1 MNFKEIVVLSLESIW
16 DRKVK
21 SILTIMMVVVGSAL
35 LVAVSGIGAGFTVT
49 FSKQF
54 SSLAPNVIFVLNSNL
69 SPGAKSVA
77 LNPPK
82 LVIDSGVVSRIHQL
96 PNIADIV
103 PSFRGSVVVTTPSET
118 RTETL
123 IAMDPDKI
131 KVITPTVSYAPGSEI
146 TKNPNSLIVATDV
159 AHPSGDPLPFINLG
173 QTVSVKYTYT
183 DPVSLKATTQTKN
196 FKVTAIMEET
206 GNTYVDNSM
215 FISLDAGN
223 LLFQKGGKYDSIS
236 VLASSTDLV
245 DSVENNIFQLYGNN
259 VAYTSV
265 KAIMETIQ
273 AFTRGFNSFLTS
285 IGIVALI
292 VGSVGVITTLYTSV
306 IDRTKEIGTLKAIG
320 AQNRHV
326 LSLFLV
332 EALLIGVI
340 GASIGLGTG
349 FGFGAVLSNFMS
361 ASPPSAQHG
370 GGGGGGHS
378 HGPPSS
384 SSSHGSKASHTIPI
398 YDVKDL
404 IRVWFISVGLST
416 LAGVMPAIKASRLLP
431 IKALRTQ

>member
-1 MNFKEIVVLSLESIW
+1 
-16 DRKVK
+16 
-21 SILTIMMVVVGSAL
+21 
-35 LVAVSGIGAGFTVT
+35 
-49 FSKQF
+49 
-54 SSLAPNVIFVLNSNL
+54 
-69 SPGAKSVA
+69 
-77 LNPPK
+77 
-82 LVIDSGVVSRIHQL
+82 
-96 PNIADIV
+96 
-103 PSFRGSVVVTTPSET
+103 
-118 RTETL
+118 
-123 IAMDPDKI
+123 
-131 KVITPTVSYAPGSEI
+131 
-146 TKNPNSLIVATDV
+146 
-159 AHPSGDPLPFINLG
+159 
-173 QTVSVKYTYT
+173 
-183 DPVSLKATTQTKN
+183 
-196 FKVTAIMEET
+196 EET

-404 IRVWFISVGLST
+404 IRVWF
-416 LAGVMPAIKASRLLP
+416 
-431 IKALRTQ
+431 